1 MVGKEPDIGPTAWVV
16 AKNVERLRA
25 AQNMNMTQ
33 LSDRL
38 RDAAN
43 WAINAVGIRRI
54 ESGER
59 RVTPDD
65 LTALAVAL
73 GVSPITL
80 LMPAAVDKSDL
91 VSVTGFDD
99 GLTAEK
105 LWDWLAAEDTL
116 PQTTKQVR
124 AVGPLTRMMFV
135 AAACPPWV
143 QERRRDENVAG
154 LLEKLKELGVGGI
167 GDN

>member
-16 AKNVERLRA
+16 AKNVERLRT

-33 LSDRL
+33 LSERL

-80 LMPAAVDKSDL
+80 LMPAKVDKSDL

-99 GLTAEK
+99 GLTAEE

-116 PQTTKQVR
+116 PQTAEQVR
-124 AVGPLTRMMFV
+124 TVGPLTRMMFV
-135 AAACPPWV
+135 AAACPSWA
-143 QERRRDENVAG
+143 QERKRDENVAG